1 MIAENLIRAETR
13 LLHQLMR
20 SSSVRVSPVFI
31 ALFTLF
37 ASTFRTRTALQAEI
51 AALRHQIAVLQ
62 LSAPRVCAS
71 SNLTGSS
78 GFCGLGYGR
87 SGGAGSVF

>member
-20 SSSVRVSPVFI
+20 SSSFRMSPVFI

-51 AALRHQIAVLQ
+51 AYATRSLCFN
-62 LSAPRVCAS
+62 SARRGVCAS

-87 SGGAGSVF
+87 SGGAGSVS